1 MTYQRIFVPVDKSEP
16 SLRAVDEACR
26 LAKAVNAEL
35 KLVHIMD
42 MADYGFEFINT
53 QDKELMVK
61 QEAAKEIASKPLKEA
76 AKRAAEFGI
85 STETQLSLPQ
95 HTGRSE
101 KLLEL
106 AAEWKADLIVMGTH
120 GRDGID
126 HFLLGSVA
134 EGVVRHAT
142 VPVMLVRVS
151 D

>member
-1 MTYQRIFVPVDKSEP
+1 
-16 SLRAVDEACR
+16 
-26 LAKAVNAEL
+26 VNAQL

-53 QDKELMVK
+53 QDEELMVK
-61 QEAAKEIASKPLKEA
+61 QEAAKELASKPLKQA
-76 AKRAAEFGI
+76 AERAVEFGI
-85 STETQLSLPQ
+85 STETQLALPQ
-95 HTGRSE
+95 HTDRSV
-101 KLLEL
+101 KILEL